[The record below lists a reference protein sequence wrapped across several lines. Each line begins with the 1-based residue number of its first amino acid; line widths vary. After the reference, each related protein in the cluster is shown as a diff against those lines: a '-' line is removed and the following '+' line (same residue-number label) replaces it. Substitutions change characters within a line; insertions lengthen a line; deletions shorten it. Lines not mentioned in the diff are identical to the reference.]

1 MSRYGKR
8 IQFVTVYETGRNYGG
23 PQEGGWYYD
32 TGTVVACFPVLRHRA
47 ERLLERV
54 KDRCDRINREER
66 RRCPSSVL
74 SRGDYLVAWLEDRPG
89 EDYPRE
95 RPGYE

>member
-8 IQFVTVYETGRNYGG
+8 IQFVTVYETDRAYGG
-23 PQEGGWYYD
+23 PEEGGWWYD
-32 TGTVVACFPVLRHRA
+32 VGTVVACFPVLRHRA

-66 RRCPSSVL
+66 RRVPWSVL
-74 SRGDYLVAWLEDRPG
+74 SAGDYLVAELSDKPG
-89 EDYPRE
+89 EDYPQE
-95 RPGYE
+95 RQFYE

>member
-8 IQFVTVYETGRNYGG
+8 IQFVNVYETDRAYGG
-23 PQEGGWYYD
+23 PEEGGWYYD
-32 TGTVVACFPVLRHRA
+32 TGVVVKSMPVLRGKA

-54 KDRCDRINREER
+54 QAWCERRNIEER
-66 RRCPSSVL
+66 RRPAWSVL
-74 SRGDYLVAWLEDRPG
+74 SSGDYLVAWLEDRPG

-95 RPGYE
+95 RPRYE

>member
-1 MSRYGKR
+1 MSRV
-8 IQFVTVYETGRNYGG
+8 QFVNVYETGMAYGG
-23 PQEGGWYYD
+23 PEEGGWYYD
-32 TGTVVACFPVLRHRA
+32 TGVVVKSMPVLRGKA

-54 KDRCDRINREER
+54 RDRCDRINRDER